1 VETKLAG
8 ATVPRHLQTALTA
21 VPHQAVLI
29 HGAELA
35 AGLEYVHAHGVVHRD
50 VKPGNVLL
58 SNDWVAQ
65 LGASARIMVVSIAC
79 RVTHM
84 SHALT

>member
-1 VETKLAG
+1 MRPCCGTCGQHV
-8 ATVPRHLQTALTA
+8 ALTA
-21 VPHQAVLI
+21 VPLQAVLI

-58 SNDWVAQ
+58 SNNWVAQ
-65 LGASARIMVVSIAC
+65 LGASARITHVTCADVTDETIATVLC
-79 RVTHM
+79 
-84 SHALT
+84 S